1 MAAELEISWLQNYTV
16 SLSLALDFCIRLI
29 LSFPGKNSS
38 GIKKTR
44 TFSWNIQS
52 FLNDFSI
59 SKRCNH
65 FWLGKLSIRGF
76 DPATQTQC
84 WMRFSLYFLP
94 MWWRL
99 ASQKF
104 FWRKR
109 HRKTFFR
116 ILVVLFYRVIDCYAV
131 CKHESLFSSLVFVS
145 ITQKWKKRTGNS
157 NERQNWV
164 SQLKSLS
171 SSKPSLKSFSPPS
184 KCNYTQ
190 KVLTKTLESY
200 NLLES

>member
-1 MAAELEISWLQNYTV
+1 MLNEVLTVFSSDVMEISQPKV
-16 SLSLALDFCIRLI
+16 
-29 LSFPGKNSS
+29 
-38 GIKKTR
+38 
-44 TFSWNIQS
+44 
-52 FLNDFSI
+52 
-59 SKRCNH
+59 
-65 FWLGKLSIRGF
+65 
-76 DPATQTQC
+76 
-84 WMRFSLYFLP
+84 
-94 MWWRL
+94 
-99 ASQKF
+99 

-131 CKHESLFSSLVFVS
+131 CKHENLFSSLVFVS

-164 SQLKSLS
+164 SQLKSLF